1 MDFLSELQAI
11 LIVFFILQIKHFV
24 ADFVFQT
31 DRMVQEKGV
40 YGAPHGIYH
49 SLVQSAGTFLAFAWI
64 HPALGIITAFVDF
77 LAHYHIDWAKI
88 NINKKYNYTPADRKF
103 WFWLGLDQLA
113 HQITYIF
120 LVGWVF
126 FAF

>member
-1 MDFLSELQAI
+1 MEMTEIQAV
-11 LIVFFILQIKHFV
+11 LIVFFVLQVKHFI
-24 ADFVFQT
+24 ADFVLQT
-31 DRMVQEKGV
+31 DRMVHEKGI
-40 YGAPHGIYH
+40 YGARYGIYH
-49 SLVQSAGTFLAFAWI
+49 SLVQSAGTFLAFAWM
-64 HPALGIITAFVDF
+64 HPALGIITAFFDF

-88 NINKKYNYTPADRKF
+88 NINKKYNYTPADHKF

-113 HQITYIF
+113 HQLTYII

>member
-1 MDFLSELQAI
+1 MELTELQAV
-11 LIVFFILQIKHFV
+11 LLVFFILQIKHFV
-24 ADFVFQT
+24 ADFVLQT
-31 DRMVQEKGV
+31 DQMVKEKGI
-40 YGAPHGIYH
+40 YGARYGIYH
-49 SLVQSAGTFLAFAWI
+49 SLIQSAGTFIAFAWM
-64 HPALGIITAFVDF
+64 HPLLGVVTAFLDF

-88 NINKKYNYTPADRKF
+88 NINKKYNYTPADHKF

-113 HQITYIF
+113 HQLTYIL